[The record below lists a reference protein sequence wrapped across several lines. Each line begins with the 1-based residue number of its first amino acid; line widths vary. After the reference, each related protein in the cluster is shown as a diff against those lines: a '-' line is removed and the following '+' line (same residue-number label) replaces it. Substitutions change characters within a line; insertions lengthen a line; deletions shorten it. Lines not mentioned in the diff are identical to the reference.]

1 MLFKAPKISGKR
13 IMNILLLFP
22 PMLGEERYGK
32 LAKGGSYLPP
42 LGLAYIAAVLEK
54 EEHTVDI
61 LDGSVGQITTD
72 ELAGEIRR
80 RKPGFVGI
88 SAQTPSY
95 YRAVKCA
102 EIIKQ
107 VDPKIVTAFGGPHP
121 TALPFETV
129 SEKCVDFVI
138 VGEGEYT
145 TRDLVAAIEE
155 GRDATKVKGLWHK
168 DAEGKPKFSGPRER
182 IANLDELPWPA
193 RHLLDW
199 KSYKA
204 SSMQYKQTPAF
215 SMMCGRGCH
224 YGCTFC
230 DCSKVFGRQVTIR
243 SPESVASEVAHL
255 VEKYGAREVT
265 FWDDT
270 FCIKRDWVVR
280 TCELLKPFGI
290 SWSVWSRVNTVDKEL
305 LKTMADAGCWNISF
319 GIEAGT
325 QKVLD
330 TIKKGIT
337 LEQAK
342 NAVKWC
348 HETGIE
354 ARTTW
359 ILGLPGDTWE
369 SMMKTVDF
377 AIEIDADYAQFQ
389 LLTVYPNT
397 ELWTT
402 WKKHGKLLTQDWSK
416 YTIWHPVFV
425 PNGLTEGQLKEA
437 TKMAY
442 RKFYLRPSYMMGRLM
457 KMRGLTDVKRYLVGG
472 EALLNFFTGNGEE

>member
-1 MLFKAPKISGKR
+1 MR
-13 IMNILLLFP
+13 VLLLFP

-42 LGLAYIAAVLEK
+42 LGLAYIAAVLEQAGHK
-54 EEHTVDI
+54 VEI

-72 ELAGEIRR
+72 ELAGEIMR

-88 SAQTPSY
+88 SAQTPTY
-95 YRAVKCA
+95 YRAIKCA

-107 VDPKIVTAFGGPHP
+107 VDPAIATSFGGPHP
-121 TALPFETV
+121 TALPAETAR
-129 SEKCVDFVI
+129 EKSVDFVV

-145 TRDLVAAIEE
+145 TRDLVNALERGGDPA
-155 GRDATKVKGLWHK
+155 KVKGLWYK
-168 DAEGKPKFSGPRER
+168 DRKGEPRFSGTRER
-182 IANLDELPWPA
+182 IENLDELPFPA

-204 SSMQYKQTPAF
+204 SSMHYKHTPAF
-215 SMMCGRGCH
+215 SMMCGRGCWF
-224 YGCTFC
+224 GCTFC
-230 DCSKVFGRQVTIR
+230 DCSKVFGRQVTMR

-255 VEKYGAREVT
+255 VEKWGAREVM

-270 FCIKRDWVVR
+270 FCINRDWVVK
-280 TCELLKPFGI
+280 TCELLKPFNI
-290 SWSVWSRVNTVDKEL
+290 TWSVWSRVNTVDLEL
-305 LKTMADAGCWNISF
+305 LKIMADAGCWNISF

-342 NAVKWC
+342 NAVRWC
-348 HETGIE
+348 HEAGIE

-369 SMMKTVDF
+369 SMMKTIDF
-377 AIEIDADYAQFQ
+377 AIEIGADYAQFQ

-397 ELWTT
+397 ELWSS
-402 WKKHGKLLTQDWSK
+402 WKKHGKLLTHDWSK
-416 YTIWHPVFV
+416 YTIWHPVFI
-425 PNGLTEGQLKEA
+425 PDGLTEEQLKDA
-437 TKMAY
+437 TKIAY
-442 RKFYLRPSYMMGRLM
+442 RRFYMRPSYWLSRLA
-457 KMRGLTDVKRYLVGG
+457 KVRDTTDVRRYLTGA
-472 EALLNFFTGNGEE
+472 EALLNFFGRKQE

>member
-1 MLFKAPKISGKR
+1 MKV
-13 IMNILLLFP
+13 LLLFP

-32 LAKGGSYLPP
+32 FAKGGSYLPP

-54 EEHTVDI
+54 EGHTVEI

-72 ELAGEIRR
+72 ELAGEIRK
-80 RKPGFVGI
+80 RKPRFVGI
-88 SAQTPSY
+88 SAQTPTY
-95 YRAVKCA
+95 YRAIKCA

-107 VDPKIVTAFGGPHP
+107 VDPTIVVAFGGPHP
-121 TALPFETV
+121 TALPAETV
-129 SEKCVDFVI
+129 REKCVDFVI

-145 TRDLVAAIEE
+145 TRDIVNELEVN
-155 GRDATKVKGLWHK
+155 GDATKVRGAWHK
-168 DAEGKPKFSGPRER
+168 SKNGEPKWGGNRER
-182 IANLDELPWPA
+182 ITNLDELPFPA

-204 SSMQYKQTPAF
+204 SSMHYKHTPAF
-215 SMMCGRGCH
+215 SMMCGRGCY

-230 DCSKVFGRQVTIR
+230 DCSKVFGRQVAVR
-243 SPESVASEVAHL
+243 SPESVAAEVAHL
-255 VEKYGAREVT
+255 VENYGAREVM

-270 FCIKRDWVVR
+270 FCRKRDWVIK
-280 TCELLKPFGI
+280 TCELINPFNI
-290 SWSVWSRVNTVDKEL
+290 TWSVWSRVNTVDVEL

-337 LEQAK
+337 LEQAR

-348 HETGIE
+348 HEAGIE

-377 AIEIDADYAQFQ
+377 SIEIDADYAQFQ

-397 ELWTT
+397 ELWST
-402 WKKHGKLLTQDWSK
+402 WKKYGKLLTQDWSK

-425 PNGLTEGQLKEA
+425 PDGLTEEELKRA
-437 TKMAY
+437 TGIAY
-442 RKFYLRPSYMMGRLM
+442 KRFYIRPSYWLSRIA
-457 KMRGLTDVKRYLVGG
+457 KIRDFTDVKRYLTGG
-472 EALLNFFTGNGEE
+472 EALLNFFGNKKEG

>member
-1 MLFKAPKISGKR
+1 MR
-13 IMNILLLFP
+13 VLLLFP

-42 LGLAYIAAVLEK
+42 LGLAYIAAVLEQAGHK
-54 EEHTVDI
+54 VEI

-72 ELAGEIRR
+72 ELAGEIVG

-88 SAQTPSY
+88 SAQTPTY
-95 YRAVKCA
+95 YRAIKCA

-107 VDPKIVTAFGGPHP
+107 VDQTIAVSFGGPHP
-121 TALPFETV
+121 TALPAETAR
-129 SEKCVDFVI
+129 EKSVDFVV

-145 TRDLVAAIEE
+145 TRDLVNALERGGDPA
-155 GRDATKVKGLWHK
+155 KVKGLWYK
-168 DAEGKPKFSGPRER
+168 DRKGEPRFSGTRER
-182 IANLDELPWPA
+182 IENLDELPFPA

-204 SSMQYKQTPAF
+204 SSMHYKHTPAF
-215 SMMCGRGCH
+215 SMMCGRGCWF
-224 YGCTFC
+224 GCTFC
-230 DCSKVFGRQVTIR
+230 DCSKVFGRQVTMR

-255 VEKYGAREVT
+255 VEKWGAREVM

-270 FCIKRDWVVR
+270 FCINRDWVVK
-280 TCELLKPFGI
+280 TCELLKPFNI
-290 SWSVWSRVNTVDKEL
+290 TWSVWSRVNTIDREL
-305 LKTMADAGCWNISF
+305 LRMMAGAGCWNISF

-342 NAVKWC
+342 NAVRWC
-348 HETGIE
+348 HEAGIE

-369 SMMKTVDF
+369 SMMKTIDF
-377 AIEIDADYAQFQ
+377 AIEIGADYAQFQ

-397 ELWTT
+397 ELWSS
-402 WKKHGKLLTQDWSK
+402 WKKYGKLLTHDWSK
-416 YTIWHPVFV
+416 YTIWHPVFI
-425 PNGLTEGQLKEA
+425 PDGLTEEQLKDA
-437 TKMAY
+437 TKIAY
-442 RKFYLRPSYMMGRLM
+442 RRFYMRPSYWLSRLA
-457 KMRGLTDVKRYLVGG
+457 KVRDTTDVRRYLTGA
-472 EALLNFFTGNGEE
+472 EALLNFFGRKQE